1 MSTIGRIFVV
11 LNLILAAAFVGWA
24 STALGTAQ
32 GWRTKH
38 DDAVKSHET
47 MLAEKEQAL
56 SSLEVKLN
64 TLTEEQSR
72 LRSERD
78 EFEGDVEQMKTQLAA
93 EQRRGDQLEA
103 GVTKIEASLA
113 DYSNTIQQLSSE
125 KERIL
130 ERLTAAE
137 TARDEAR
144 DQIMAIEMEKRDI
157 QDELRRAQSTIED
170 LQEQAGVAGS

>member
-1 MSTIGRIFVV
+1 
-11 LNLILAAAFVGWA
+11 
-24 STALGTAQ
+24 
-32 GWRTKH
+32 
-38 DDAVKSHET
+38 
-47 MLAEKEQAL
+47 
-56 SSLEVKLN
+56 
-64 TLTEEQSR
+64 
-72 LRSERD
+72 
-78 EFEGDVEQMKTQLAA
+78 MKTQLAA